1 MDWKLLGELEAA
13 CKGAVAKTDA
23 ENGCYLPLWMHMADT
38 AGVMVE
44 LYRHRVSEQEKQLF
58 IQQGVDSLLLEKL
71 FALIGMLHD
80 IGKATCVFQS
90 MILEKLK
97 DYAGFRGNTLPY
109 KQFGISSYMHHS
121 ESGMLILASL
131 GFSEAFAS
139 VIGGHHGRTQDAL
152 SKESEEEAK
161 LEISKN
167 IVAMYGKE
175 DEKEFWQKTW
185 ERIAETACR
194 ICGINHNEIPSLSLN
209 SWLLLSGILVEAD
222 WISSNTAYFPLIP
235 INESPES
242 DIYPERIEKGWDE
255 LALTSAWQ
263 KHNPEMDETVF
274 EKMFGFHPN
283 SVQAELIQ
291 IVSNCSDPGILVIEA
306 QMGIGKTEA
315 ALTAADVFADKRGS
329 GGIYF
334 GLPTQ
339 ATSNGLFPRFK
350 KWVEYESRGGKQSMK
365 LAHGMAAFN
374 EEYRKIPHGTA
385 RLNEDGKEGDSSLIV
400 HDWMQGRKVGMMS
413 DFVVGTVDQ
422 GLMTALNQRHVML
435 RHAGIAGKTVIIDE
449 VHAYDAY
456 MNVYLVRMLEWL
468 GSYHAPVILLSATLP
483 KSRRV
488 ELVHAYQKGRYGK
501 KYKEK
506 GDADWQ
512 IASGY
517 PLLTWT
523 DGQQIA
529 CRTLSAE
536 ENGKDVLIVKE
547 EIVSTAD
554 EAEKICRILITS
566 LVYGGV
572 AGIIVNTVKKAQEVT
587 HYLQKELT
595 GWRIVPFHS
604 RYTAKGRSNVE
615 TEVLALAGKGKDDSR
630 KKVRDRLV
638 IVGTQ
643 VIEQSLDVDF
653 DLMITELSPMDLLL
667 QRIGRLH
674 RHKDRVRPENL
685 KKPVCHV
692 LIPANEKADS
702 AVSAVYSGWLQ
713 YQTKNNLPD
722 TVSIPRD
729 IPKLVNIVYES
740 VDETVQSESDQEKYK
755 DHLNHEKKKETK
767 ANAFRLSPPYK
778 KLRIDHGIN
787 GLNISNEKST
797 EEKGLATVR
806 DIESVISCILVKE
819 MMPCIY
825 HPVDDNDVIL
835 RPDNKLTFDQIQTL
849 LKEVITLPASIS
861 YEAADN
867 ELEQNTEEMFS
878 LWMEN
883 PVMKDRLILVLDTNY
898 NAQLAGFKL
907 HYSPEFG
914 LEYRKTSITA
924 NQ

>member
-23 ENGCYLPLWMHMADT
+23 ENGCYLPLWMHMTDT

-58 IQQGVDSLLLEKL
+58 IQQGIDSLLLEKL

-109 KQFGISSYMHHS
+109 KQFGISGYMHHS

-139 VIGGHHGRTQDAL
+139 VVGGHHGKTQDAL
-152 SKESEEEAK
+152 LGDASHKAK
-161 LEISKN
+161 KLISDN
-167 IVAMYGKE
+167 PVGMYGDVEK
-175 DEKEFWQKTW
+175 KEFWQKTW

-235 INESPES
+235 INKSSES
-242 DIYPERIEKGWDE
+242 DIYPQRIEKGWDE
-255 LALTSAWQ
+255 LALTSVWQ

-291 IVSNCSDPGILVIEA
+291 IVSNCSDPGILVVEA
-306 QMGIGKTEA
+306 QMGVGKTEA
-315 ALTAADVFADKRGS
+315 ALAAADVFAEKRGS

-350 KWVEYESRGGKQSMK
+350 KWVEYESHGGKQSMK

-422 GLMTALNQRHVML
+422 GLMSALNQRHVML

-512 IASGY
+512 TASGY
-517 PLLTWT
+517 PLVTWT

-529 CRTLSAE
+529 SRALLAE
-536 ENGKDVLIVKE
+536 ENEKNVLIVKE

-554 EAEKICRILITS
+554 EAEKICRS
-566 LVYGGV
+566 LTTNLVDGGV
-572 AGIIVNTVKKAQEVT
+572 AGIIVNTVKKAQEVA
-587 HYLQKELT
+587 HYLQTELT
-595 GWRIVPFHS
+595 GWRIIPFHS
-604 RYTAKGRSNVE
+604 RYTAMGRSSVE
-615 TEVLALAGKGKDDSR
+615 TEVLTLAGKGTDDSR

-692 LIPANEKADS
+692 LIPSNEKADS
-702 AVSAVYSGWLQ
+702 SVSAVYSGWLQ

-722 TVSIPRD
+722 TVSIPGD

-740 VDETVQSESDQEKYK
+740 ADVTAQSETEQEKYRAYQN
-755 DHLNHEKKKETK
+755 DEKKEETK
-767 ANAFRLSPPYK
+767 ASVHPLSPPYK
-778 KLRIDHGIN
+778 TLRVDHGIN

-797 EEKGLATVR
+797 DQKGVAGVR
-806 DIESVISCILVKE
+806 DIDSGISCILVQE
-819 MMPCIY
+819 MMPGIY
-825 HPVDDNDVIL
+825 HPADDNDVIL
-835 RPDNKLTFDQIQTL
+835 RSDNKLTFDQIQIL
-849 LKEVITLPASIS
+849 LKEVITLPASLP
-861 YEAADN
+861 YKAADN
-867 ELEQNTEEMFS
+867 ELEQNTEKVFS
-878 LWMEN
+878 LWMKN
-883 PVMKDRLILVLDTNY
+883 PVMKDRLILILDVNC
-898 NAQLAGFKL
+898 NARLAGFEL

-914 LEYRKTSITA
+914 LECRKTSIIA